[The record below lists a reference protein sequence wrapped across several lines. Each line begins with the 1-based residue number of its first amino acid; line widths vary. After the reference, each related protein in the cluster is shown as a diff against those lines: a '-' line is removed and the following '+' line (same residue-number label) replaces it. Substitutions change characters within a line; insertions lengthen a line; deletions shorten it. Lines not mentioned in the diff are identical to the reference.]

1 MSRGDRGD
9 RGDQGSVVI
18 LALIACALLGSFLA
32 ATLVAGVAM
41 VARHRAQSAADL
53 AALGGARAVLAGSD
67 GCAVAVRIAAVN
79 AAQVIGCR
87 LDGPVIELTV
97 RVGSPRFALLF
108 PPVTG
113 RARAGPAT
121 PDLARSGLGPR
132 VGR

>member
-1 MSRGDRGD
+1 MNRDDRDD
-9 RGDQGSVVI
+9 RGSVVI
-18 LALIACALLGSFLA
+18 LAIAAAALIGSFLA
-32 ATLVAGVAM
+32 AALVAGVGM

-53 AALGGARAVLAGSD
+53 AALGGAHAALGGSD
-67 GCAVAVRIAAVN
+67 GCAAAARVAAAN

-97 RVGSPRFALLF
+97 RIGSPRFAAFF

-113 RARAGPAT
+113 RARAGPAA
-121 PDLARSGLGPR
+121 PDPVRSGVGPG